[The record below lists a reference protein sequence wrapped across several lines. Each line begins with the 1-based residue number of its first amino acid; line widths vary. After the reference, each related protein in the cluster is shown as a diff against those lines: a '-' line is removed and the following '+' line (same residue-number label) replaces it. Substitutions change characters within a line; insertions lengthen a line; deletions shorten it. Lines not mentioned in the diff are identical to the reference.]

1 MGSWKRDK
9 SEATAFALKLE
20 PPALPGTMR
29 KGAWSN
35 RQSAFHRYAVVV
47 IFGVACTLLML
58 FIVAQQR
65 VIDSQRT
72 LIRQLFHD
80 SQELNDMKVQNLQHA
95 KPHSK

>member
-1 MGSWKRDK
+1 MGLWKRDK
-9 SEATAFALKLE
+9 SEATAPGLKLE
-20 PPALPGTMR
+20 APGSAGTMR
-29 KGAWSN
+29 KGAWTN

-65 VIDSQRT
+65 VIDSQRM